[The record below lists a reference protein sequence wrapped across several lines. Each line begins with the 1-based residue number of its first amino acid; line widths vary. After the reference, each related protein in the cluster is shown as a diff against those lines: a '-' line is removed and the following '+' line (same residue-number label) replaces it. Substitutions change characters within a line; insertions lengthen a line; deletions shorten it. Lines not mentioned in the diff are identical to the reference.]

1 MRARPP
7 PAAPA
12 PASAGSL
19 PPMRVLCLDND
30 RDILDGM
37 RALLGRWGVE
47 VVAATTIDE
56 ALARMREQVP
66 DAILADYHLHDR
78 VEGLDA
84 LDELRALAD
93 VPGALI
99 TADASDTLAA
109 QARERGYALLRKPV
123 KPAAL
128 RALLAALAQQRE
140 VAAG

>member
-1 MRARPP
+1 
-7 PAAPA
+7 
-12 PASAGSL
+12 
-19 PPMRVLCLDND
+19 
-30 RDILDGM
+30 
-37 RALLGRWGVE
+37 VE

-56 ALARMREQVP
+56 ALARVRERVP
-66 DAILADYHLHDR
+66 DAILADYHLHGR

-84 LDELRALAD
+84 LDELRAIAD

-109 QARERGYALLRKPV
+109 AARERGYALLRKPV